1 MEQQTVFLSC
11 EIDGAGRQG
20 ATFHLDLEP
29 FGVILR
35 PEWNTRLNTGQN
47 QILEVYTTLRG
58 NVSTLLRKIQ
68 PDTRILTQKISTW
81 KSDLSHVSDQ

>member
-1 MEQQTVFLSC
+1 MEQQTVFLSR

-35 PEWNTRLNTGQN
+35 PEWNARLHTRQN
-47 QILEVYTTLRG
+47 RILEVYTTLRG
-58 NVSTLLRKIQ
+58 NVSTLLWKIES
-68 PDTRILTQKISTW
+68 TRILTK
-81 KSDLSHVSDQ
+81 